1 MTAELFRRPVAGS
14 ATYRKSVFVFRLEAR
29 RTVVPESWYPVTD
42 PPSKVAVV
50 EDEEVEDE
58 EVEDEEVEDE
68 EVEDEEVE
76 DEEEGEVEDEDEG
89 EVEDE
94 NATASLISSY
104 HLVSLRYLIF
114 EIEAN
119 EFIKLYLQ

>member
-1 MTAELFRRPVAGS
+1 M
-14 ATYRKSVFVFRLEAR
+14 
-29 RTVVPESWYPVTD
+29 
-42 PPSKVAVV
+42 V
-50 EDEEVEDE
+50 EDEK
-58 EVEDEEVEDE
+58 VEDEEVEDE

-76 DEEEGEVEDEDEG
+76 DEEEGEVEDEEEG

-94 NATASLISSY
+94 DATASLISSY
-104 HLVSLRYLIF
+104 HLVSLSYLIF